1 MFFTIEAPSVSPS
14 PPLLPLSNSR
24 STAIYKLPIDRHIQT
39 PIDLQVPYLGPH
51 TNHLQ
56 LPNCF
61 TNSRSTAS
69 GCQGCTLTQGWHPYT
84 NSRSIYKLPIV
95 ECAECAGRALCAGRV
110 ECAGRAARP
119 LPSWPVAAPNPHHRC
134 LLFTAGRSRGVRRVR
149 RARAVHGSCGMRE
162 LMRGLG
168 VRCAVTLKTDASAA
182 KSIASRILRV

>member
-1 MFFTIEAPSVSPS
+1 MIAIRGSPVYT
-14 PPLLPLSNSR
+14 NSR
-24 STAIYKLPIDRHIQT
+24 SIYKLPIDWGLLHH
-39 PIDLQVPYLGPH
+39 LQVPYLGPH

-69 GCQGCTLTQGWHPYT
+69 RCQGCTLTQGWHPYT

-149 RARAVHGSCGMRE
+149 GARAVRGSCGMRGS
-162 LMRGLG
+162 RGQ
-168 VRCAVTLKTDASAA
+168 ASPLLAHG
-182 KSIASRILRV
+182 SP